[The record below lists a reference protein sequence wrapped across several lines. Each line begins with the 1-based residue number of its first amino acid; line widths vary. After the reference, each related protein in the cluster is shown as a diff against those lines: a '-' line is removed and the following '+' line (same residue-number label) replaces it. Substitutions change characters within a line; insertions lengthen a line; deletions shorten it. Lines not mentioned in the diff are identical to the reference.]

1 MKTKLTEWLVK
12 PYLNESP
19 DLDIKVGDTI
29 LMGRF
34 KNKKIKVKSITYNEK
49 GDLLING
56 RPALKFRKYDKDKVL
71 LPNKTTKKKSAEPDA
86 DRKGVDDEY
95 PHFKEGFGGELSK
108 SDKKKFEKERVENA
122 EVLGYE
128 LTGTKDV
135 KEAKRVPRKKGQHRG
150 SKSHSDLYTD
160 ENPKGTI
167 HGLKFAT
174 VKDAKASVSKIRNSG
189 KKHAHKIQAAVA
201 MEQRAREMGK
211 TAQAAVYRAYINQ
224 MKKKTKKKNESFA
237 AVAGALYGG
246 DIPSPSRKGV
256 KKMKKKGNTSVPYG
270 SGYKKVNEQKEVKK
284 IVVIYPGRFQPF
296 GPHHKKV
303 FDALSKRFDDAF
315 ITTSNIQQTPR
326 HPLNFNEKVKHMVK
340 MGVPKNK
347 IIQERVP
354 YVADNA
360 LKKFGKDTAVVY
372 AVGRKDRG
380 RFNMGK
386 KKSGG
391 LTYYQDFK
399 SNMKNLKGYE
409 THGYIYEAPHVKVS
423 GISSGTEIRNLL
435 GSPKFDEKKRQQI
448 FRKTFGY
455 FDKSTYEMM
464 TSRFGKLFEFYQQ
477 PQVKK
482 LMKEV
487 SGFGQHFNASDM
499 SDEGMYD
506 FFGSLDDYYRIS
518 PEHAQIIGYE
528 LIDHPIKDTAE
539 MAFTIMADE
548 YEKDRT
554 KTVTHGRTINQNR
567 KNTESVDNPF
577 PKYKERMRK
586 ILSSLG
592 FEIVKYFGEE
602 SFLKMKESPLIQK
615 KDVKKGVSHIKKIQE
630 EFQRDVD
637 LFIEAMCGV
646 GQNPADTGCTPKGS
660 SKTSFKAPKFQPK
673 FDIPKF
679 KLDPEKIKKSQE
691 TGKKEKEKALARPDR
706 KPNIKNGVDVIRD
719 EKDFKHFLDD
729 FEYKADKGHDI
740 DEVVKNMDNEY
751 SKQKNKLTP
760 EQQKQ
765 LEDDINSW
773 KEYGGYE
780 ALKLSSNDFK
790 KQIEKRNERISD
802 LSHKNIN
809 NIGKAIERGIEVP
822 SKDAQNILS
831 RFKIGEMVE
840 IPDESGHGSSGF
852 SLSGEKARYFS
863 KVHNDESDQT
873 SILFRIEPNSKGQIR
888 GLFIDGDKDAPKR
901 ARFSTDHSGEKEITR
916 SSKSKAKV
924 MSIETKRLPSGK
936 EVKILTLQEPDDLTE
951 TIVRESDKKFSE
963 LSRKYLEGPLNPTP
977 KKKKLQKEH
986 LILEGGAYGHMN
998 HPFDDNNLTFS
1009 DLRNIIILGIGGKLD
1024 REDKVSEKLDG
1035 QNLLVSWTGN
1045 SLRAARNKGHLK
1057 NRGKTSLNAKG
1068 VASKFAGRGN
1078 IKTAFVGAMNDLEK
1092 AIGSLS
1098 QAQKTKIFGNGT
1110 KWMNL
1115 EVIYPKTTNIIDYDV
1130 AEIVFHGTLQ
1140 YDESG
1145 RQVGYSKEGARMLE
1159 GMIRQVNQN
1168 IQKRFKIARPNFL
1181 KVPKSQNFGKL
1192 KNKFL
1197 GDLKK
1202 LQSQYAL
1209 KDSDRLGQ
1217 YHESFWR
1224 EYIFNASKQ
1233 FKVDVK
1239 ADQFVK
1245 LVNRW
1250 AYFDKSYKVPQIRKD
1265 FSQNKDF
1272 LNWILDTDKLDH
1284 NKMFKQNIKPF
1295 EILFFKVGA
1304 EILKNIQG
1312 FLAVSPDKAV
1322 EKIRQDVIN
1331 ALKDLQKPDNVEK
1344 LEKLK
1349 TQIEKLEAIGGLNAI
1364 VPSEGLVFKYKGNL
1378 YKFTGAFA
1386 PINQIVGSLKF

>member
-1 MKTKLTEWLVK
+1 
-12 PYLNESP
+12 
-19 DLDIKVGDTI
+19 
-29 LMGRF
+29 
-34 KNKKIKVKSITYNEK
+34 
-49 GDLLING
+49 
-56 RPALKFRKYDKDKVL
+56 
-71 LPNKTTKKKSAEPDA
+71 
-86 DRKGVDDEY
+86 
-95 PHFKEGFGGELSK
+95 
-108 SDKKKFEKERVENA
+108 
-122 EVLGYE
+122 
-128 LTGTKDV
+128 
-135 KEAKRVPRKKGQHRG
+135 
-150 SKSHSDLYTD
+150 
-160 ENPKGTI
+160 
-167 HGLKFAT
+167 
-174 VKDAKASVSKIRNSG
+174 
-189 KKHAHKIQAAVA
+189 
-201 MEQRAREMGK
+201 
-211 TAQAAVYRAYINQ
+211 
-224 MKKKTKKKNESFA
+224 
-237 AVAGALYGG
+237 
-246 DIPSPSRKGV
+246 
-256 KKMKKKGNTSVPYG
+256 
-270 SGYKKVNEQKEVKK
+270 
-284 IVVIYPGRFQPF
+284 
-296 GPHHKKV
+296 
-303 FDALSKRFDDAF
+303 
-315 ITTSNIQQTPR
+315 
-326 HPLNFNEKVKHMVK
+326 
-340 MGVPKNK
+340 
-347 IIQERVP
+347 
-354 YVADNA
+354 
-360 LKKFGKDTAVVY
+360 
-372 AVGRKDRG
+372 
-380 RFNMGK
+380 
-386 KKSGG
+386 
-391 LTYYQDFK
+391 
-399 SNMKNLKGYE
+399 
-409 THGYIYEAPHVKVS
+409 
-423 GISSGTEIRNLL
+423 
-435 GSPKFDEKKRQQI
+435 
-448 FRKTFGY
+448 
-455 FDKSTYEMM
+455 
-464 TSRFGKLFEFYQQ
+464 
-477 PQVKK
+477 
-482 LMKEV
+482 
-487 SGFGQHFNASDM
+487 
-499 SDEGMYD
+499 
-506 FFGSLDDYYRIS
+506 
-518 PEHAQIIGYE
+518 
-528 LIDHPIKDTAE
+528 
-539 MAFTIMADE
+539 
-548 YEKDRT
+548 
-554 KTVTHGRTINQNR
+554 
-567 KNTESVDNPF
+567 
-577 PKYKERMRK
+577 
-586 ILSSLG
+586 
-592 FEIVKYFGEE
+592 
-602 SFLKMKESPLIQK
+602 MKESPLIQK